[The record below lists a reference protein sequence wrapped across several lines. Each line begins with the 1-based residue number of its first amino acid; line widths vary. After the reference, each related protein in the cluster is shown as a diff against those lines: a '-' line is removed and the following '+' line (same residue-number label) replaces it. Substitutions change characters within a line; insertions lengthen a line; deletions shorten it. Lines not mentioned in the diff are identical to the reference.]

1 MQKKNQNK
9 ASHTS
14 ADVPHIYADA
24 AFNDGM
30 TQKRQSARS
39 LLQSNCTDREEVLA
53 RLDKIPKAKELYDG
67 LPKKLQEEF
76 LLFCEGKSGIWLC
89 YDTFFKA
96 VFHPDV
102 HPKRLERF
110 LSAIMG
116 QKVTVLST
124 ISNEGT
130 RIIDRG
136 SYVIMD
142 IVVRLAD
149 GTIVNLEIQK
159 IGYRFPAKRFDC
171 YCADLIMREYTRLK
185 ELNGDKKFSY
195 AQMPLV
201 YCIVLFEDSPA
212 VFKCDN
218 EHYIHTGRMRTDTGI
233 EPDSISRHIYVTL
246 DIFKKQMQNKAVTT
260 ELEAWLTLLS
270 TQNLD
275 TIAELIEKFDG
286 FAEIYREIIQMRTKP
301 EELIKM
307 FDSCF
312 RELDRNEELMYLEE
326 VKNDLAEAKSNLAET
341 KNENIELRSENAE
354 KDNTITEMQSAI
366 VALQAEIERLK
377 NERKS

>member
-1 MQKKNQNK
+1 MPVFIYRTSLSFRTLFISTAPPVIIKGDFMQKKNQNEEK
-9 ASHTS
+9 RRS
-14 ADVPHIYADA
+14 
-24 AFNDGM
+24 GM
-30 TQKRQSARS
+30 N
-39 LLQSNCTDREEVLA
+39 LLKSNITDREEVLA
-53 RLDKIPKAKELYDG
+53 RLNKSPKAKELYDG

-76 LLFCEGKSGIWLC
+76 LLFCEGKKSLWLC

-130 RIIDRG
+130 HIIDRG

-142 IVVRLAD
+142 IVVRLSD

-171 YCADLIMREYTRLK
+171 YCADLIMREYSRLK
-185 ELNGDKKFSY
+185 EQIGSKKFSY
-195 AQMPLV
+195 SQMPLV

-212 VFKCDN
+212 VFRCDH
-218 EHYIHTGRMRTDTGI
+218 EHYVHTGRMRTDTGI

-246 DIFKKQMQNKAVTT
+246 DIFKEQMHNKAVTT

-270 TQNLD
+270 AQEPD
-275 TIAELIEKFDG
+275 IIAELIEKFDG
-286 FAEIYREIIQMRTKP
+286 FDEIYKEIIQMRTKP

-307 FDSCF
+307 YDSCF

-326 VKNDLAEAKSNLAET
+326 LQSTIAEK
-341 KNENIELRSENAE
+341 ENIIAE
-354 KDNTITEMQSAI
+354 KNNAIAEKNNAIAERDNTIAT
-366 VALQAEIERLK
+366 LQAEIKRLSNK
-377 NERKS
+377 

>member
-1 MQKKNQNK
+1 
-9 ASHTS
+9 
-14 ADVPHIYADA
+14 
-24 AFNDGM
+24 
-30 TQKRQSARS
+30 
-39 LLQSNCTDREEVLA
+39 
-53 RLDKIPKAKELYDG
+53 
-67 LPKKLQEEF
+67 
-76 LLFCEGKSGIWLC
+76 
-89 YDTFFKA
+89 
-96 VFHPDV
+96 
-102 HPKRLERF
+102 
-110 LSAIMG
+110 
-116 QKVTVLST
+116 
-124 ISNEGT
+124 
-130 RIIDRG
+130 
-136 SYVIMD
+136 
-142 IVVRLAD
+142 
-149 GTIVNLEIQK
+149 
-159 IGYRFPAKRFDC
+159 
-171 YCADLIMREYTRLK
+171 MREYTRLK

-212 VFKCDN
+212 VFRCDN

-326 VKNDLAEAKSNLAET
+326 VKNDLAEAKSNLNEAKNDLAEAQ
-341 KNENIELRSENAE
+341 NEVAELRSSTAE
-354 KDNTITEMQSAI
+354 KDNTITEMQSTI